1 MRSNPSSSNNK
12 TTSRSKKQN
21 ENIKVCLRLRPIN
34 KLEESRRSRHCVQVH
49 PEQTSLTVDSP
60 LEGEYDFSF
69 DKVFSED
76 CTQQTV
82 YDFVGSNVASDL
94 LDGLNCAVI
103 AYGQTG
109 TGKLDIFV
117 ANICM
122 ISKNDLYLKKV
133 KHIL

>member
-1 MRSNPSSSNNK
+1 MRSTPKTS
-12 TTSRSKKQN
+12 TTSKKKN

-69 DKVFSED
+69 DKVFPESAS
-76 CTQQTV
+76 QQVV

-94 LDGLNCAVI
+94 LDGMNCAVI

-109 TGKLDIFV
+109 TGEYLYFV
-117 ANICM
+117 
-122 ISKNDLYLKKV
+122 
-133 KHIL
+133 